1 MKKIILFI
9 TVSLLYI
16 LFNNITVYGKINLN
30 LKKNEIAIIFIQDNI
45 MVSNTTN
52 TLLLLNNTD
61 NRVEKFSD
69 LNVININNI
78 PMNFNYKNTYIIKN
92 TSMIDNILYKLEQ
105 NLNISNT
112 YGCNFL
118 YLFNTKDIDII
129 ETDEDIDI
137 IFFNEKLQI
146 PTYFL
151 EDIYSKWIDIY
162 KLNETDI
169 VVLKIIEDDY
179 QILVIP
185 NNR

>member
-52 TLLLLNNTD
+52 TLLLLNNID

-78 PMNFNYKNTYIIKN
+78 PMNFNYKNTYIIKGYCVN
-92 TSMIDNILYKLEQ
+92 GN
-105 NLNISNT
+105 
-112 YGCNFL
+112 
-118 YLFNTKDIDII
+118 
-129 ETDEDIDI
+129 
-137 IFFNEKLQI
+137 
-146 PTYFL
+146 
-151 EDIYSKWIDIY
+151 
-162 KLNETDI
+162 
-169 VVLKIIEDDY
+169 
-179 QILVIP
+179 
-185 NNR
+185 

>member
-45 MVSNTTN
+45 I
-52 TLLLLNNTD
+52 D

-105 NLNISNT
+105 NLIKIKSNDYTFCIYNNVNSNISNT

-118 YLFNTKDIDII
+118 YLFNTNGIPLFFS
-129 ETDEDIDI
+129 
-137 IFFNEKLQI
+137 IF
-146 PTYFL
+146 
-151 EDIYSKWIDIY
+151 
-162 KLNETDI
+162 
-169 VVLKIIEDDY
+169 
-179 QILVIP
+179 ILHFVFFAISTIL
-185 NNR
+185 

>member
-52 TLLLLNNTD
+52 TLLLLNNID

-105 NLNISNT
+105 NLIKIKSKDYTFCIYNMVVIF
-112 YGCNFL
+112 YI
-118 YLFNTKDIDII
+118 YLI
-129 ETDEDIDI
+129 
-137 IFFNEKLQI
+137 Q
-146 PTYFL
+146 
-151 EDIYSKWIDIY
+151 
-162 KLNETDI
+162 
-169 VVLKIIEDDY
+169 KI
-179 QILVIP
+179 
-185 NNR
+185 

>member
-52 TLLLLNNTD
+52 TLLLLNNID

-105 NLNISNT
+105 NLIKIKSNDYT
-112 YGCNFL
+112 FC
-118 YLFNTKDIDII
+118 
-129 ETDEDIDI
+129 
-137 IFFNEKLQI
+137 
-146 PTYFL
+146 
-151 EDIYSKWIDIY
+151 IY
-162 KLNETDI
+162 KAYHISYL
-169 VVLKIIEDDY
+169 L
-179 QILVIP
+179 
-185 NNR
+185 

>member
-1 MKKIILFI
+1 
-9 TVSLLYI
+9 
-16 LFNNITVYGKINLN
+16 
-30 LKKNEIAIIFIQDNI
+30 

-52 TLLLLNNTD
+52 TLLLLNNID

-92 TSMIDNILYKLEQ
+92 TGMIDNILYKLEQ
-105 NLNISNT
+105 NLIKIKSKDYTFCIYNNVNSNISNT